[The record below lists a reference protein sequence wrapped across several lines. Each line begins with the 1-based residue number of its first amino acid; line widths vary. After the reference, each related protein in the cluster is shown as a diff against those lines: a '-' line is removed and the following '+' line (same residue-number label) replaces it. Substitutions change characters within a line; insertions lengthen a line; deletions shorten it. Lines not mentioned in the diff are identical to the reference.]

1 MALKITKAEVWA
13 GDLRDVPGGVADAL
27 ASLARAGANLE
38 FLIARR
44 DPSRPGI
51 GQIFLTPVKGKQAQ
65 AAASAARLSPARDI
79 GTLRVEGPNRAG
91 VGHDMTRA
99 IADAGINLRGV
110 SAAVLGNNFIAYFGF
125 DSVADAN
132 RAAKVL
138 SKVGQA
144 GGATARRRGRSASKR

>member
-1 MALKITKAEVWA
+1 
-13 GDLRDVPGGVADAL
+13 
-27 ASLARAGANLE
+27 
-38 FLIARR
+38 
-44 DPSRPGI
+44 
-51 GQIFLTPVKGKQAQ
+51 VKGKQAQ